1 MKYFFLLTLVLSANT
16 LANNVILF
24 LGDGMGVSTV
34 TAARIYE
41 GQQQGKSGE
50 ENDLA
55 FDKFENLALIKTY
68 NTDAQVPDSAGTISA
83 ILTGQKT
90 RAGVS
95 GITAIVDRGDCV
107 TSLDHQLP
115 TILELAEKAGLR
127 SGVVSTAR
135 ITHATPAGAYA
146 HYPERNWE
154 DDGDLSEEAK
164 QQGCKDIAKQ
174 LIEFSYGDGV
184 DVVLGGGRAN
194 FIPESEQ
201 DPEYKEKTG
210 KRTDERNLIKEWMNA
225 RQGRSYV
232 WRTSDFLSL
241 KTNRTGQVLGLFEP
255 SHMLFEA
262 DRLSD
267 VGGEPSLS
275 EMTEFAVKMLNH
287 KNDKG
292 FFLLVEAGRIDHGHH
307 FGNAY
312 RALTDTV
319 ELSSAVAKA
328 ASLVDLKETL
338 IIVTADHSHTLTISG
353 YQARGNPILGLARA
367 GGHDVPDATGKAYTT
382 LSYANGPGY
391 QKEIPDLSKVDTLGR
406 DYKQLSTRPMYM
418 ETHAGEDVA
427 AYATGLNS
435 ELVRGT
441 MEQNEL
447 YYVMRKALINAN

>member
-1 MKYFFLLTLVLSANT
+1 VKYFFLLILVLSANS

-41 GQQQGKSGE
+41 GQQQGNSGE

-95 GITAIVDRGDCV
+95 GIAATVDRGDCV

-164 QQGCKDIAKQ
+164 QQGCKDIARQ
-174 LIEFSYGDGV
+174 LIEFSHGDGV
-184 DVVLGGGRAN
+184 DLVLGGGRAN
-194 FIPESEQ
+194 FIPEGVQ
-201 DPEYKEKTG
+201 DPEHKEKNG

-225 RQGRSYV
+225 RKGRSYV
-232 WRTSDFLSL
+232 WRTSDFLGL
-241 KTNRTGQVLGLFEP
+241 KTSGAGQVLGLFEP

-267 VGGEPSLS
+267 VAGEPSLS

-319 ELSSAVAKA
+319 ELSTAVAKA

-367 GGHDVPDATGKAYTT
+367 GGHDVPDATGKPYTT

-391 QKEIPDLSKVDTLGR
+391 QKEIPDLSQVDTSAN

-447 YYVMRKALINAN
+447 FYVMRKALINAN